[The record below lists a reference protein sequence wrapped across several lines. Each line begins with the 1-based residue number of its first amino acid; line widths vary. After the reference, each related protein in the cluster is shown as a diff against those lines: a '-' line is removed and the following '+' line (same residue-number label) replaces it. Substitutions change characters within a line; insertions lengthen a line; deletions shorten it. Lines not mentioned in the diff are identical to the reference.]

1 MDYYALY
8 EFDFD
13 WEKGRPPVG
22 IIVSHSVHAPDRS
35 SLVYHAMHWD
45 HQEMGWVYAPERC
58 SSFLGRD
65 DNLERQRAI
74 ERAEA
79 ERITPAITGGEE
91 LPDEDTI
98 LWIFQWK
105 GEPPQAEDSKHR
117 WAWDR

>member
-1 MDYYALY
+1 LVYYAIY

-22 IIVSHSVHAPDRS
+22 IIVSHRVHAPDRNS
-35 SLVYHAMHWD
+35 VVYHAMHWD
-45 HQEMGWVYAPERC
+45 HEQLGWVYAPDRC
-58 SSFLGRD
+58 SYFLNSD
-65 DNLERQRAI
+65 DNLDRQLVV